1 MDCRLPILDG
11 YQTSRLIRQR
21 FTAAQLPI
29 IALTANALPGD
40 REACLASG
48 MNDYLAK
55 PFKRTDLQRIC
66 CNDGAVRDLRLSMSS
81 IKSRCT
87 PCCYPAAGWH
97 YHWMKMG
104 EQLYAMRC
112 DFLQRVTVYG

>member
-1 MDCRLPILDG
+1 MLQSLGHRVICASDGQQAIDLLAHEPISLVLMDCRLPVLDG

-55 PFKRTDLQRIC
+55 PFKRTELQR
-66 CNDGAVRDLRLSMSS
+66 LLQQWSS
-81 IKSRCT
+81 PRAST
-87 PCCYPAAGWH
+87 FD
-97 YHWMKMG
+97 
-104 EQLYAMRC
+104 E
-112 DFLQRVTVYG
+112 